1 MRRRE
6 FVIGAIAVAGTTG
19 VTGDEATPL
28 IEQRLVET
36 QGAVLATEAWGQG
49 ERGTILLAM
58 GATASMVW
66 WPGSLMR
73 ALADGGYRVIRFDH
87 RDTGE
92 STTHAP
98 GDLRYDVFN
107 LSADLLAILDAYGV
121 RAAHLVG
128 MSLGGYVS
136 QIAAVQHPQR
146 VLSLTLIAA
155 EPLGISYEGEGIA
168 PEMMAHFG
176 AMATLDWGDQEAV
189 ARYMLEIARLSAGSG
204 RPFDREAALRRIAVE
219 LSRTGSMQ
227 SAFNHAMA
235 GGDIGGMTAAAL
247 RVPVL
252 VVHGS
257 EDPVISVR
265 AASATATAV
274 PGARLLVLPGTGHE
288 LLEGDVPG
296 IAEAVLG
303 LADGVDSRS

>member
-73 ALADGGYRVIRFDH
+73 ALVDGGYRVIRFDH

-128 MSLGGYVS
+128 MSLGG
-136 QIAAVQHPQR
+136 
-146 VLSLTLIAA
+146 
-155 EPLGISYEGEGIA
+155 
-168 PEMMAHFG
+168 
-176 AMATLDWGDQEAV
+176 
-189 ARYMLEIARLSAGSG
+189 
-204 RPFDREAALRRIAVE
+204 
-219 LSRTGSMQ
+219 
-227 SAFNHAMA
+227 
-235 GGDIGGMTAAAL
+235 
-247 RVPVL
+247 
-252 VVHGS
+252 
-257 EDPVISVR
+257 
-265 AASATATAV
+265 
-274 PGARLLVLPGTGHE
+274 
-288 LLEGDVPG
+288 
-296 IAEAVLG
+296 
-303 LADGVDSRS
+303 